1 MKRIHKPYSKELQ
14 QLLGKASS
22 NILNARAAMAKID
35 GNDSERAKQFF
46 EQAAEFEQ
54 ESAMQ
59 LEAEGH
65 HEDVYI
71 SLVSAAS
78 CYQNAER
85 YDKAL
90 LLFRQA
96 LARPEMPPKLR
107 SKVKLLSKHCE
118 IALRRCIVTSYYV
131 YEHWTAENK
140 ARVHFSYCSYCNY
153 GRVCSPSRPSH
164 RTQLRQRAVPSQS
177 PADDASPHNAGAFG
191 QSHS

>member
-1 MKRIHKPYSKELQ
+1 MKRIHKPYSEELH

-22 NILNARAAMAKID
+22 NILNARAEMAKID
-35 GNDSERAKQFF
+35 GNDSERAKQLF

-54 ESAMQ
+54 EAAMR
-59 LEAEGH
+59 LESEGH

-96 LARPEMPPKLR
+96 LARPEIPGKLR
-107 SKVKLLSKHCE
+107 SGVFTKYDFLK
-118 IALRRCIVTSYYV
+118 
-131 YEHWTAENK
+131 
-140 ARVHFSYCSYCNY
+140 
-153 GRVCSPSRPSH
+153 
-164 RTQLRQRAVPSQS
+164 
-177 PADDASPHNAGAFG
+177 
-191 QSHS
+191 